1 MTILI
6 IALLIVVIGII
17 IYLYNDLV
25 NVDIVKF
32 EYDEKSEIMTVASK
46 SKTKR
51 LFTDKYTG
59 SCTVWYH
66 LPEYKRC
73 NVFEEKILSGLYR
86 RWKHSRNTK

>member
-1 MTILI
+1 MMILI
-6 IALLIVVIGII
+6 IVLLIVAIGII

-32 EYDEKSEIMTVASK
+32 EYDEKSEIMTVVSK

-86 RWKHSRNTK
+86 RWKHSKNTK